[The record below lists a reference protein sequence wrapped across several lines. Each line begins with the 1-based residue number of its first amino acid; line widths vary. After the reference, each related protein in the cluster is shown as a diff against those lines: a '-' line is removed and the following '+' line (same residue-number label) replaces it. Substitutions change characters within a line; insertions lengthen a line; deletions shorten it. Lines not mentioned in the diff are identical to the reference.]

1 MSYQLSELRRMG
13 SSARPAPA
21 LSLGRAG
28 TLFGYGLGLVVLMG
42 SASLLTYKLGQS
54 SPSQLMAK
62 SKSETQLDHLPA
74 AGQPSLVAGTAQNS
88 KSQLT
93 KAEISKA
100 QFSKTQISTSDVTGS
115 IAPHPPH
122 QNVRSVG
129 SPYSPAPPVKLQN
142 QAQLIHKLPPTP
154 QAKADEQPKT
164 QVQASTPPKSKVPR
178 AETTSTKG
186 LSPIRP
192 LPKIAD
198 TYDWDQR

>member
-1 MSYQLSELRRMG
+1 MDCAVSYQLSELRRMG

-88 KSQLT
+88 KSQ
-93 KAEISKA
+93 
-100 QFSKTQISTSDVTGS
+100 FSKTQISTSDVTGS
-115 IAPHPPH
+115 IAPHPSH